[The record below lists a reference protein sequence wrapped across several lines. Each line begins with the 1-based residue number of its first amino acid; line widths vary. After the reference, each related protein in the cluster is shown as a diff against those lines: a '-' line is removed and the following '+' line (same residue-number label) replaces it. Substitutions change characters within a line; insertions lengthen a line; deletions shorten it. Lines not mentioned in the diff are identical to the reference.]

1 MEKMDEK
8 RVVLEEVYDQIESEK
23 LSVTII
29 RNVVIAALFV
39 LMLSIPKIYVA
50 TNIYYTSVKINKLL
64 NEYYSLEAENS
75 LLKSKIEKLKF
86 KNRMAS
92 SSF

>member
-1 MEKMDEK
+1 
-8 RVVLEEVYDQIESEK
+8 
-23 LSVTII
+23 
-29 RNVVIAALFV
+29 